1 MGKFLIEDVNAKG
14 MLIWMNDNFRKQN
27 GKRFTRNDVQ
37 AYIMRGHLPEYL
49 GGNEIVVTPKKHCT
63 IKMYNVLENDNNPVV
78 EEEENECIG
87 SM

>member
-14 MLIWMNDNFRKQN
+14 LFIWMNDNFRKQN

-49 GGNEIVVTPKKHCT
+49 GGNEIVVTPKSIVQLRCIMYWKT
-63 IKMYNVLENDNNPVV
+63 I
-78 EEEENECIG
+78 ITR
-87 SM
+87 

>member
-1 MGKFLIEDVNAKG
+1 
-14 MLIWMNDNFRKQN
+14 
-27 GKRFTRNDVQ
+27 
-37 AYIMRGHLPEYL
+37 MRGHLPEYL